1 MHSAYG
7 VRDPSSR
14 WNMKRD
20 NITEIIRDTFF
31 ELSLCLEAIFLIHKA
46 DEDLVEAI
54 MRNMEEIYNNAT
66 RTMKQDENHNS
77 YPSVKKFL
85 YRLSGGRYVPSAS
98 ASPAERV

>member
-1 MHSAYG
+1 MG
-7 VRDPSSR
+7 

-20 NITEIIRDTFF
+20 RTTEIIRDTFF

-66 RTMKQDENHNS
+66 RTMEQGDNHKS
-77 YPSVKKFL
+77 YPSVEKFL
-85 YRLSGGRYVPSAS
+85 YRLSGGRYVPSS
-98 ASPAERV
+98 STPPAGRV